1 MARATKLISL
11 LLLQLANSLS
21 ALDFKTF
28 AFEGQFSDLFYV
40 QGESEVP
47 IDVNGFRIS
56 KMYSYN
62 GSSPLIFYVHTKNEA
77 GEKVRTP
84 VAQLPYDP
92 RNTSLLL
99 LFAPVPSGGYQVYP
113 IANDNASHP
122 PGAYRV
128 QNLTQRRIALLID
141 KQSYQSTPNQL
152 QIINP
157 PPPQRRTIK
166 IDPNA
171 SIDDLN
177 VENPES
183 IDNESDP
190 ADLVTVAVP
199 SKIPVQMAYLQPNG
213 QWFPAYNKK
222 WLYRPDIRTY
232 VFAHEKNNTVMLKQ
246 YVEFLK

>member
-21 ALDFKTF
+21 ALDFKTV

-56 KMYSYN
+56 KMYTYN
-62 GSSPLIFYVHTKNEA
+62 GSSPLIFYVHTENEA

-128 QNLTQRRIALLID
+128 QNLTRLAIGDLYKAENID
-141 KQSYQSTPNQL
+141 FATGKLPFVLTGAMIPERGYNQ
-152 QIINP
+152 
-157 PPPQRRTIK
+157 
-166 IDPNA
+166 A
-171 SIDDLN
+171 SIGAASSRHVD
-177 VENPES
+177 
-183 IDNESDP
+183 
-190 ADLVTVAVP
+190 
-199 SKIPVQMAYLQPNG
+199 
-213 QWFPAYNKK
+213 
-222 WLYRPDIRTY
+222 
-232 VFAHEKNNTVMLKQ
+232 
-246 YVEFLK
+246 